1 MIIESQD
8 AVMMDED
15 EDLAATLIGGIW
27 TDFKASI
34 PEPQATVL
42 TEGFNLILLGMP
54 RSEASVGDLDGDDS
68 YDGNRVDSL
77 LPNVVLGML
86 VDDTIH
92 TAEKKNNL
100 FQLITGNIIETLV
113 KMGFTLNEDEVDQ
126 ERLTE
131 LCQLVSL
138 FYDLNNYQDL
148 IGLADVLDSS
158 DIPPKE
164 RYLMVMQKYLG
175 ENFDTDVYELMV
187 DDVSEVTLKAI
198 RDALL
203 QEDTTEMPPQA
214 IIKRIIQNKAELDG
228 TLIYKHIRNN
238 GSVGGSVQSF
248 LNFYRRELEL
258 LTDEPTPTS
267 LFQYAKEVT
276 SIFLASELN
285 TPVLKDKLV
294 RYLADIVTDYQVSI
308 QIENFINRLVL
319 TDE

>member
-8 AVMMDED
+8 AVVMHED

-34 PEPQATVL
+34 PEPQAKVL

-54 RSEASVGDLDGDDS
+54 RGEASVGDLEDDDS
-68 YDGNRVDSL
+68 YDGERVDSL

-86 VDDTIH
+86 VDDTVH

-113 KMGFTLNEDEVDQ
+113 KMGFTLNEDEVSQ

-131 LCQLVSL
+131 LCQLVAL

-148 IGLADVLDSS
+148 IGLADVLDSA

-175 ENFDTDVYELMV
+175 MNFDIDVYELMV

-203 QEDTTEMPPQA
+203 QEDITEMPPQM
-214 IIKRIIQNKAELDG
+214 IVKRVIQNKELLDG
-228 TLIYKHIRNN
+228 TLAYKHIRNN
-238 GSVGGSVQSF
+238 GAVGGSVQSF
-248 LNFYRRELEL
+248 LNFYRRELER
-258 LTDEPTPTS
+258 LTDEPTAES
-267 LFQYAKEVT
+267 MLQYGKEVIA
-276 SIFLASELN
+276 IFLASELN

-294 RYLADIVTDYQVSI
+294 RYLADIVTDYQASM
-308 QIENFINRLVL
+308 QIETLINRLVL
-319 TDE
+319 TDD